1 MLVWLLL
8 LFVAVPLTEILVIS
22 WATDLIGGQNTL
34 LLLILFSAAGAWL
47 VKYEGIATARRVR
60 SGLQAGRMPTSDV
73 IDGLVVLVAG
83 VLLLTPGFVTT
94 GVGLVML
101 FPPVRAL
108 IRAGLGASL
117 SRRVARQV
125 RAAGF
130 ATGTGPSSAGWQPG
144 WTTPNGPG
152 QARRTATGDPD
163 PRTDAGPRSGF
174 RRPYRRP
181 DEPDPAAARV
191 WGARVRDPHQGADDV
206 IDIDGEEI
214 VFGDSGPEL
223 GPSR

>member
-1 MLVWLLL
+1 MLVWLLF

-22 WATDLIGGQNTL
+22 WAIDLIGGQNTL

-47 VKYEGIATARRVR
+47 VKYEGVATARRVR

-94 GVGLVML
+94 GAGLLML
-101 FPPVRAL
+101 FPPIRAL

-130 ATGTGPSSAGWQPG
+130 ATGPSASSGWQPG
-144 WTTPNGPG
+144 WTGPNASGRTRFTAPGGPEAG
-152 QARRTATGDPD
+152 ADP
-163 PRTDAGPRSGF
+163 GPRMGF
-174 RRPYRRP
+174 RRAYRRP
-181 DEPDPAAARV
+181 DEPDPAATRV
-191 WGARVRDPHQGADDV
+191 WGARVRDPHQRADDV

>member
-1 MLVWLLL
+1 MLVWLLF
-8 LFVAVPLTEILVIS
+8 LFVAVPLSEILVIS
-22 WATDLIGGQNTL
+22 WAIDLIGGQNTL
-34 LLLILFSAAGAWL
+34 LFLILFSAAGAWL
-47 VKYEGIATARRVR
+47 VKYEGLATARRVR
-60 SGLQAGRMPTSDV
+60 AGLQAGRMPTSDV

-94 GVGLVML
+94 GVGLLVL
-101 FPPVRAL
+101 LPPIRAL
-108 IRAGLGASL
+108 IRARLGASL
-117 SRRVARQV
+117 SRRVARRV

-130 ATGTGPSSAGWQPG
+130 ATGPSSGWRPG
-144 WTTPNGPG
+144 A
-152 QARRTATGDPD
+152 QETGA
-163 PRTDAGPRSGF
+163 DAGPRTGF
-174 RRPYRRP
+174 RRAYRRP
-181 DEPDPAAARV
+181 DEPDPSAARV

>member
-1 MLVWLLL
+1 MLFWLLF

-22 WATDLIGGQNTL
+22 WAIDLIGGQNTL

-94 GVGLVML
+94 GVGLIVL
-101 FPPVRAL
+101 LPPVRAL
-108 IRAGLGASL
+108 IRAALGASL

-130 ATGTGPSSAGWQPG
+130 ATGPSAAGWQPG
-144 WTTPNGPG
+144 WTAPNASG
-152 QARRTATGDPD
+152 QARGPAGGPQAGA
-163 PRTDAGPRSGF
+163 DAGPRMGF
-174 RRPYRRP
+174 RRAYRRP